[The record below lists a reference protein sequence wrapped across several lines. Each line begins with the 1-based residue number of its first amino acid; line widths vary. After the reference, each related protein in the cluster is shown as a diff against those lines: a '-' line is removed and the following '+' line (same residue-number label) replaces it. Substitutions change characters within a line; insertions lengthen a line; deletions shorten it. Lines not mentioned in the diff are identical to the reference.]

1 MPLAQRSSFSALAAL
16 LVLMIPIGCG
26 TSADPKVRHAL
37 NILAQE
43 KAKAESIQSKLAD
56 LLKSPSP
63 KITEAHQLLI
73 ARQEDIVRIINRV
86 NSDQELLKH
95 DRQWIVDTLATE
107 SATLLDQ
114 VVLLVKAGQMLW
126 FTRNGHFEKSDKIGQ
141 GGVQ

>member
-1 MPLAQRSSFSALAAL
+1 MPRAQRSSFSALAAL

-37 NILAQE
+37 TILAQE

-63 KITEAHQLLI
+63 KITEARQLLI
-73 ARQEDIVRIINRV
+73 TRQEDIIRIINRV

-95 DRQWIVDTLATE
+95 DRQRIVDTLATE

-126 FTRNGHFEKSDKIGQ
+126 FTRNGPFEKSDKIGQ

>member
-37 NILAQE
+37 TILAQE

-63 KITEAHQLLI
+63 KIIEARQLLI
-73 ARQEDIVRIINRV
+73 TRQEDIIHIINRV
-86 NSDQELLKH
+86 NSDQELSKH
-95 DRQWIVDTLATE
+95 DRQRIVDTLATE

-114 VVLLVKAGQMLW
+114 VVLLVKAGQI
-126 FTRNGHFEKSDKIGQ
+126 SP
-141 GGVQ
+141 

>member
-37 NILAQE
+37 TILAQE

-63 KITEAHQLLI
+63 KITEARQLLI
-73 ARQEDIVRIINRV
+73 TRQEDIIRIINRV

-95 DRQWIVDTLATE
+95 DRQRIVDTLATE

-114 VVLLVKAGQMLW
+114 VVLLVKAGQI
-126 FTRNGHFEKSDKIGQ
+126 SP
-141 GGVQ
+141 